1 MKALKSRA
9 AVIAGALL
17 ATSAMLMPL
26 AAPAGATTPAD
37 TCTMNSNPSSLGSQS
52 ALRVSCTFNTSA
64 TTPAQNVISDFS
76 NAQWHN
82 GAASAVNG
90 VAIDM
95 GADFGHLVGIVSPNT
110 HPDGTYVSAYGVY
123 VGNTN
128 VVNHNIAGTIDG
140 KAFGAY
146 VNVKLVSSA
155 FGTPILVLNQPAS
168 TLVKGLDLT
177 GASALSGKV
186 VDAKLEN
193 STIRAGIGAYV
204 SAGQNIAAV
213 TAITAVSAIP
223 SQTVSVTYK
232 VGAAGTGYIS
242 STANWNTDWVGA
254 TINGGTKITNGPA
267 TITQI
272 SGKKA
277 YINKAIP
284 ANVTTASNATVSRA
298 AVEGRA
304 AVAGVSGTAGIV
316 VSPTIGFSASD
327 VGRSISGTTISAG
340 STISAVRTCTASPAN
355 CLNPAFAGYTAAVV
369 NGITEASQAD
379 LTGAVAK
386 PNQISVG
393 AEETVTTAR
402 IINDQTYTGQGGQ
415 TITSATAG
423 FSASDIGLPISGC
436 GVQTYADSGTNN
448 SATPSDHPTGQ
459 NYITAV
465 GTDGANT
472 WATTAGPLYGNSFGV
487 IPNGDYDAN
496 DPTSGPQK
504 FSCTQAFGSYGINLT
519 IGQPSSSAPATGDAM
534 SMITSTLNESPTL
547 VPGADAC
554 TANTYEGT
562 TIMGQWYNPGTIG
575 ASAAFSGYTGATTQS
590 VSVSFSPSLSLT
602 PIKAVSGSIG
612 AIKYPTSV
620 VSFWAF
626 VSQRTASETVG
637 GKSFPAGSA
646 KITLPWVPTLLAL
659 CDTGSEGISSEYL
672 FGGTSIGTQS
682 VASGTARPSV
692 ALRGLKTGV
701 TTGNVAYQPTTALS
715 VASTWS
721 GAGTFT
727 NANAL
732 GQGVTVTLTKQ

>member
-1 MKALKSRA
+1 M
-9 AVIAGALL
+9 IAGALL
-17 ATSAMLMPL
+17 ASTAMLMPL
-26 AAPAGATTPAD
+26 AAPAGATAAVD
-37 TCTMNSNPSSLGSQS
+37 TCTMNSNPSSPGSQS
-52 ALRVSCTFNTSA
+52 ALRVACTFNTAA
-64 TTPAQNVISDFS
+64 TTPAKNVISDFS

-95 GADFGHLVGIVSPNT
+95 GADYGHLVGIVSPNT
-110 HPDGTYVSAYGVY
+110 HPNGTFVQAYGVY

-146 VNVKLVSSA
+146 VNVKFVSSV

-168 TLVKGLDLT
+168 TLVKGLNLT
-177 GASALSGKV
+177 DAGAGDAYS

-204 SAGQNIAAV
+204 SAGQKIAAIPAV
-213 TAITAVSAIP
+213 TAVVGIP
-223 SQTVSVTYK
+223 ATTVAAKFTN
-232 VGAAGTGYIS
+232 GAAGTGYVQRS
-242 STANWNTDWVGA
+242 GNWTASWVGA
-254 TINGGTKITNGPA
+254 TIASDKIAGGSGVITSL
-267 TITQI
+267 
-272 SGKKA
+272 SGTKA
-277 YINKAIP
+277 YINANIP
-284 ANVTTASNATVSRA
+284 TKFTTNSNVTVSRA

-304 AVAGVSGTAGIV
+304 AVQGVDGTPGLV
-316 VSPTIGFSASD
+316 VSPTIGFSDSD

-340 STISAVRTCTASPAN
+340 STISAVRTCTTSN
-355 CLNPAFAGYTAAVV
+355 CGSAAFAGYTAAVV
-369 NGITEASQAD
+369 NGITTASQAD
-379 LTGAVAK
+379 LTGAVAY

-402 IINDQTYTGQGGQ
+402 IINDQTYNLGAQK
-415 TITSATAG
+415 ITSATAG

-436 GVQTYADSGTNN
+436 GVLPYANG
-448 SATPSDHPTGQ
+448 ATAGNANLGQ

-472 WATTAGPLYGNSFGV
+472 WATTAGGVYGNSYGLTDL
-487 IPNGDYDAN
+487 GGG
-496 DPTSGPQK
+496 T
-504 FSCTQAFGSYGINLT
+504 CTDAFGTYGINLT

-534 SMITSTLNESPTL
+534 SMITSTLNESPLL

-590 VSVSFSPSLSLT
+590 VAVSFSPSLSLT
-602 PIKAVSGSIG
+602 AIKAVSGSIG

-626 VSQRTASETVG
+626 VSQRTAAETVG

-659 CDTGSEGISSEYL
+659 CATGSEGISSEYL
-672 FGGTSIGTQS
+672 FGGTSIGTQT

-701 TTGNVAYQPTTALS
+701 TTGNVAYQPTTALDVSS
-715 VASTWS
+715 VWS
-721 GAGTFT
+721 GVGTFT
-727 NANAL
+727 NASAL
-732 GQGVTVTLTKQ
+732 GQGVTVTLAKQ

>member
-1 MKALKSRA
+1 M
-9 AVIAGALL
+9 IAGALL
-17 ATSAMLMPL
+17 ATTAMLMPL

-95 GADFGHLVGIVSPNT
+95 GADYGHLVGIVSPNT
-110 HPDGTYVSAYGVY
+110 HPNGTFVQAYGVY
-123 VGNTN
+123 VSNTN

-146 VNVKLVSSA
+146 VNVKFVSSI

-177 GASALSGKV
+177 GAGAGDAHS

-193 STIRAGIGAYV
+193 STIRAGIGAV
-204 SAGQNIAAV
+204 VTAPTPAVPAV
-213 TAITAVSAIP
+213 TAVDS
-223 SQTVSVTYK
+223 TVSVKFNT
-232 VGAAGTGYIS
+232 GAAGTGTVQLAS
-242 STANWNTDWVGA
+242 GNWDATWVGA
-254 TINGGTKITNGPA
+254 TINSASITGGKGVITSVTTNKAKINA
-267 TITQI
+267 
-272 SGKKA
+272 
-277 YINKAIP
+277 AIP
-284 ANVTTASNATVSRA
+284 ANVTKAANATVKRT
-298 AVEGRA
+298 AVA
-304 AVAGVSGTAGIV
+304 AVAAAGGRVI
-316 VSPTIGFSASD
+316 SPTIGFASTD
-327 VGRSISGTTISAG
+327 VGRSISGTTIAAGATIAAVFTCASGNCGSSALDG
-340 STISAVRTCTASPAN
+340 FT
-355 CLNPAFAGYTAAVV
+355 GAVV
-369 NGITEASQAD
+369 NGVTTASVAD
-379 LTGAVAK
+379 LTGAVAY

-402 IINDQTYTGQGGQ
+402 IINDQTYSLGAGK
-415 TITSATAG
+415 IISATAG

-436 GVQTYADSGTNN
+436 GVLPYANG
-448 SATPSDHPTGQ
+448 ATAGDANLGQ

-465 GTDGANT
+465 GTDGDNT
-472 WATTAGPLYGNSFGV
+472 WATTAGGVYGNSQAVAALGGATCTDTFGT
-487 IPNGDYDAN
+487 PG
-496 DPTSGPQK
+496 
-504 FSCTQAFGSYGINLT
+504 YGINLT

-534 SMITSTLNESPTL
+534 SMITSTLNESPAL

-575 ASAAFSGYTGATTQS
+575 ASAAFSGYTGPTTQS
-590 VSVSFSPSLSLT
+590 VSVAFGQSGITLAA
-602 PIKAVSGSIG
+602 IKAVSGSIG

-659 CDTGSEGISSEYL
+659 CDTGAQGISSEYL
-672 FGGTSIGTQS
+672 FGGTSIGTQT

-701 TTGNVAYQPTTALS
+701 TNGNVAYQPTTVAS
-715 VASTWS
+715 VASVWS

-727 NANAL
+727 NASAL
-732 GQGVTVTLTKQ
+732 GQGVTVTLAKQ